1 MAPDQPLSLAPLLAT
16 VQHLVRHVEE
26 ESRQIQRFT
35 APDFTPFQFIPT
47 GEVPTT
53 HLLAFL
59 LSARQTHGQ
68 GRLFQDL
75 LIAQLRGLPQLGP
88 RLPEGIEWA
97 VAAEKSCG
105 AAGRLDLLLTAPGY
119 PGFGI
124 CIENKPRDQTGD
136 QPGQLTRYHDYLRA
150 RHGEQFLL
158 LYLSRI
164 PRPPSVDS
172 ITPDLLK
179 ELADEGQYANITYQQ
194 FLLPLLDRWRR
205 AAKPQHLRRFLRQF
219 RHHLE
224 QYLNLPSTKP
234 ASLMQNASIA
244 AELQATPATVGAAFD
259 IAAALPTLRHNL
271 LTQLMQAL
279 AAPARG
285 LEGRLHWA
293 WGGFEEG
300 TDGKPFLIRRV
311 DDRLGPSP
319 ANWPWGRYAIAI
331 EFLNG
336 RLYCLLRYDV
346 QHWCPADL
354 SEHHCTHEESL
365 PLATILG
372 TELEV
377 EEDWW
382 LWWAEALPESAPG
395 SRDENL
401 RAVCVAIADPASQ
414 LLSNLLAHIEWL
426 ARGLDAFCGSQ
437 QSNQNH
443 FPTA

>member
-1 MAPDQPLSLAPLLAT
+1 MAPAQPLSLAPLLAT
-16 VQHLVRHVEE
+16 VQHLVRHIEE
-26 ESRQIQRFT
+26 ESRQTQRFT
-35 APDFTPFQFIPT
+35 APDFTPFHFIAA

-53 HLLAFL
+53 FLLAFL
-59 LSARQTHGQ
+59 LSAHQTHGQ
-68 GRLFQDL
+68 GLLFQNL
-75 LIAQLRGLPQLGP
+75 LITQLRRVPQVGP
-88 RLPEGIEWA
+88 RLPKGVEWT
-97 VAAEKSCG
+97 VATEKSCG

-136 QPGQLTRYHDYLRA
+136 QPSQLTRYHDYLRA
-150 RHGEQFLL
+150 CYGEQFLL

-164 PRPPSVDS
+164 PRSPSVDS
-172 ITPDLLK
+172 ITPDLLEK
-179 ELADEGQYANITYQQ
+179 LADDGQYANITYQQ

-205 AAKPQHLRRFLRQF
+205 AAKPQHLRRFIRQF
-219 RHHLE
+219 SHHLE

-234 ASLMQNASIA
+234 TSLVQDAAIA

-259 IAAALPTLRHNL
+259 IAAALPTLRRNL
-271 LTQLMQAL
+271 LAQLMRVL
-279 AAPARG
+279 SAPAPG

-300 TDGKPFLIRRV
+300 TDGNPLLIRRV
-311 DDRLGPSP
+311 DDRLSSSP

-336 RLYCLLRYDV
+336 QLYCLLRYDV

-354 SEHHCTHEESL
+354 SENHCTHEESML
-365 PLATILG
+365 PATILG
-372 TELEV
+372 TKLEV

-382 LWWAEALPESAPG
+382 LWWAEALPESASG

-401 RAVCVAIADPASQ
+401 RTVCVAIADPASQ
-414 LLSNLLAHIEWL
+414 LLPNLLTHIQWL
-426 ARGLDAFCGSQ
+426 ARGLDMFCGSQ
-437 QSNQNH
+437 QSN
-443 FPTA
+443 